1 MADKMFS
8 SRFKMHPALT
18 KNREKLCETWGN
30 GLLDAIQNS
39 ASVTALSSVA
49 KEGITGVDKEW
60 EEYSIMVSARCKL
73 LWEPNSFVLD
83 QFCHLHKRGIKHR

>member
-1 MADKMFS
+1 MY
-8 SRFKMHPALT
+8 
-18 KNREKLCETWGN
+18 ETWEN

-49 KEGITGVDKEW
+49 KEDITGVDKEW

-83 QFCHLHKRGIKHR
+83 QFCHLHKRGIRHR